1 MSRTIALLTDFG
13 VADSYVGVMKGVM
26 RRINPTADFIDITH
40 LIEPQNVRAAALM
53 LMGAVPYFPAG
64 TVFLVVVDPGVGT
77 TRQPIA
83 VETPDYMFVAPDN
96 GVLSYV
102 LQSMDVRRSVTLS
115 NPEFQLPVVS
125 QTFHGRDIFAPA
137 VAHLSAGVT
146 LPSLGEA
153 ISALQTFPAPRLVV
167 DDDVIEGE
175 VIDIDHFG
183 NVVTSIGQCR
193 WVESDRLC
201 LEPRFGS
208 QKAVSFMAG
217 QVTVQLG
224 DTPVQGVART
234 YGAVEPGQV
243 LALIGSGGFL
253 ELAVNQGSGAEKLD
267 TRIGDRIEL
276 RMQDAAISD

>member
-13 VADSYVGVMKGVM
+13 VTDSYVGVMKGVM
-26 RRINPTADFIDITH
+26 RRINPTAGFIDITH
-40 LIEPQNVRAAALM
+40 LIEPQNVRAAALT

-77 TRQPIA
+77 ARQPIA
-83 VETPDYMFVAPDN
+83 VETPDYMFVGPDN

-102 LQSMDVRRSVTLS
+102 LQSMDVRRTVTLS
-115 NPEFQLPVVS
+115 NAEFQLPVVS

-137 VAHLSAGVT
+137 AAHLSAGVT

-153 ISALQTFPAPRLVV
+153 ISVLQTFPAPRLVV

-175 VIDIDHFG
+175 VIYIDHFG

-224 DTPVQGVART
+224 DAPVQGVART

-267 TRIGDRIEL
+267 ARIGDRIEL